1 MSVHKIFD
9 WLFPKKCLICGNE
22 ICSDSILCPKCFAKI
37 TFIAYPFC
45 EICGKMLDN
54 SYNTVADSKLL
65 CETCEKYHRSFDK
78 ARALFLYDEISKYVI
93 MKIKKH
99 ADNTVAN
106 TCCKM
111 LVLRHM
117 NIFAQ
122 ADYIV
127 PVPSHWSRILKR
139 GYNPADIISIELSKI
154 SKIPVLKLLKR
165 IRKTEYQKGKSI
177 QERFENVDNAFVYA
191 GKKNVSGKS
200 IILVDDVMTTG
211 ATLHECSKALKTH
224 SRGKIFCITI
234 ATTTAYRDC
243 LSCQ

>member
-1 MSVHKIFD
+1 MSVHEIFD

-37 TFIAYPFC
+37 TFIDYPFC

-54 SYNTVADSKLL
+54 SYNTVLVCDA
-65 CETCEKYHRSFDK
+65 CEKHHRSFDK

-111 LVLRHM
+111 LFSRYL

-127 PVPSHWSRILKR
+127 PVPSHWSRILRR
-139 GYNPADIISIELSKI
+139 GYNPAGIIAIELSKI
-154 SKIPVLKLLKR
+154 SKIPVWHVLKR
-165 IRKTEYQKGKSI
+165 CRRTSFQKGKNI
-177 QERFENVDNAFVYA
+177 QERFKNVENAFSYS
-191 GKKNVSGKS
+191 GKQNLSSKNV
-200 IILVDDVMTTG
+200 ILVDDVMTTG
-211 ATLHECSKALKTH
+211 ATLHECAKVLKAH
-224 SRGKIFCITI
+224 SCDKIFCITI
-234 ATTTAYRDC
+234 ATTPAYKKF
-243 LSCQ
+243 